1 MAYVNP
7 ALREQFERIP
17 IEVKNRILEAGVSIE
32 TAEDLRLCVE
42 LIEKQ
47 EGCCGDFFA
56 GNPSAG

>member
-42 LIEKQ
+42 LLEKQ
-47 EGCCGDFFA
+47 EGCCGDL
-56 GNPSAG
+56 